1 MALLINF
8 HHASISLKYFPWTIV
23 PTKREK
29 IMVKS
34 STNKRTATTIFKNIA
49 KGTTDPRVEF
59 LSNTNLDQISCSE
72 SRPSIIFKISTKHQ
86 PLHKTWASKS
96 WPNLASES
104 WPRLNFITTW
114 SISSKTMTK
123 PRFILDSTFYKTS
136 AEKNWPNSSFKSCL
150 NFNFKIL
157 TKLFAQ
163 SLNKH
168 LDFWPN
174 LGFQICN
181 KLLPTRSSSATVTTS
196 TSFELASSHAR
207 VTSIKFTKQESV
219 SEWVS

>member
-1 MALLINF
+1 MWKCCQPQHDFTTASPFPTPLSWQLKHCQRQNGPEGWVQLTKVYLFMSYHKIKHKYWLFFFLQNID
-8 HHASISLKYFPWTIV
+8 HASISK
-23 PTKREK
+23 
-29 IMVKS
+29 
-34 STNKRTATTIFKNIA
+34 
-49 KGTTDPRVEF
+49 
-59 LSNTNLDQISCSE
+59 
-72 SRPSIIFKISTKHQ
+72 SRPNISVSTKLRIQ
-86 PLHKTWASKS
+86 NIDQT
-96 WPNLASES
+96 
-104 WPRLNFITTW
+104 
-114 SISSKTMTK
+114 
-123 PRFILDSTFYKTS
+123 KTS
-136 AEKNWPNSSFKSCL
+136 AAKYWPNSSFKSCL

-207 VTSIKFTKQESV
+207 VTSIKSTKHYGVSELVSQSV
-219 SEWVS
+219 SELVTRVNNDRTRVR